1 MRDLCKAMELG
12 DVVGILMLAYLAY
25 VVYSIRSVDRELL
38 FIAILGFIL
47 VLAAFIGRYI
57 DMDTRIGVIVVAVV
71 VVVFLLLIVK
81 R

>member
-1 MRDLCKAMELG
+1 MSERQIDMMELG
-12 DVVGILMLAYLAY
+12 DVVGVLMLAYLAY
-25 VVYSIRSVDRELL
+25 VVYSTRVDRELL

-47 VLAAFIGRYI
+47 VLAAFIGRYV

-71 VVVFLLLIVK
+71 VAVFLLLIVK

>member
-1 MRDLCKAMELG
+1 MRDLCEAMELG
-12 DVVGILMLAYLAY
+12 DVVGILMLAYFAY